1 MHQTNPTSHGNIRC
15 AAAAA
20 LAAALL
26 LGLAGPATGEEH
38 GTKVGKATKSCCAP
52 SAADAAPQAQATYRR
67 SVEEVTIPD
76 LTLVRMDGR
85 KVALRDELAP
95 DTPVMMN
102 FIFTTCTTICP
113 VMSATF
119 SQVQE
124 GLGEG
129 REKARM
135 VSISIDPE
143 QDTPTRLRDYA
154 RRHEAGPQWH
164 FLTGGTEQIE
174 AVQRAFDAYRGSKFN
189 HAALTFLRAPGA
201 SQWVRVEGL
210 VQAEAILTEYRKLE
224 VAQ

>member
-1 MHQTNPTSHGNIRC
+1 MHQTNPTSHGNTRR
-15 AAAAA
+15 AAAGA

-26 LGLAGPATGEEH
+26 LALAGPVTGEEH
-38 GTKVGKATKSCCAP
+38 GKNAGKTTKSCCTP
-52 SAADAAPQAQATYRR
+52 SAADAGPQAQATYRR
-67 SVEEVTIPD
+67 SVEEVTVPE

-85 KVALRDELAP
+85 KVTLRDELAP
-95 DTPVMMN
+95 DLPVMMN

-129 REKARM
+129 RERVRM

-143 QDTPTRLRDYA
+143 QDTPLRLRDYA

-164 FLTGGTEQIE
+164 FLTGGAEQIE
-174 AVQRAFDAYRGSKFN
+174 AVQRAFAAYRGSKFY
-189 HAALTFLRAPGA
+189 HAALTFLRAPGD
-201 SQWVRVEGL
+201 SHWVRIEGL